1 MQVVVICLYYS
12 EEKNKMRSTSKNGLK
27 NPFAFGPTPF
37 LLQLLITDND
47 DDAEKDD
54 DEIPLSIVVYI
65 LDILFKACFVTHE
78 TCPM

>member
-1 MQVVVICLYYS
+1 MV
-12 EEKNKMRSTSKNGLK
+12 KK
-27 NPFAFGPTPF
+27 FGPTPF

-65 LDILFKACFVTHE
+65 PDILFKACFVTHE
-78 TCPM
+78 TCLPYVTLLKCEEYS

>member
-1 MQVVVICLYYS
+1 MV
-12 EEKNKMRSTSKNGLK
+12 KK
-27 NPFAFGPTPF
+27 FGPTPF

-65 LDILFKACFVTHE
+65 PDILFKACFVTHE
-78 TCPM
+78 TCLM